1 MKRVE
6 IEDETFESLMEYGMD
21 AETAIRIALRRKRGG
36 TAGLEEYFEHG
47 NAD

>member
-21 AETAIRIALRRKRGG
+21 AETAIRIALRRKRG